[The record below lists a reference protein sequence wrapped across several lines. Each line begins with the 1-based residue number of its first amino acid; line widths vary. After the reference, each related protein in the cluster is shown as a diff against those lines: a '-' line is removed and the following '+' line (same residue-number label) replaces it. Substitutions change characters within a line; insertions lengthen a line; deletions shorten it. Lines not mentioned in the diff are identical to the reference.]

1 MQMHAETKN
10 RTSKNTKIIANTC
23 NESHNK
29 VHYYFNATAIQNF
42 TLANFTPAKF
52 VMNLVDNK
60 FTFSPPKKDIFLSGL
75 QTLLGGFDRLTQF
88 LRKN

>member
-60 FTFSPPKKDIFLSGL
+60 FTFSPPKKISFCRGYRRCW
-75 QTLLGGFDRLTQF
+75 GALTV
-88 LRKN
+88 